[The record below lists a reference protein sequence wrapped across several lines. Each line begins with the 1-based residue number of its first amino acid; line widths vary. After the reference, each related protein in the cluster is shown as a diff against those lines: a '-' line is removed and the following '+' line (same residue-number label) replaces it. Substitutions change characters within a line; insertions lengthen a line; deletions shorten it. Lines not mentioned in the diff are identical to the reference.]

1 MSTTTQRLSSLLVA
15 TLFIVVLALMATFG
29 VRSAEAA
36 GPVGGCPP
44 SFKQEP
50 GHKFGGLTNL
60 NDPNYSGPPLEALGP
75 SADGNN
81 DGYTCFNFV
90 ADDPGYPKVN
100 DQGQE
105 LNRLVWVDNTYPL

>member
-1 MSTTTQRLSSLLVA
+1 MRRILLV
-15 TLFIVVLALMATFG
+15 LSLMAIMVMG
-29 VRSAEAA
+29 MAAPAMAA
-36 GPVGGCPP
+36 GPTGGCPP
-44 SFKQEP
+44 AFQQEA

-60 NDPNYSGPPLEALGP
+60 NDPSYTGPPGDALGP

-105 LNRLVWVDNTYPL
+105 LNRLVWADNHFPR